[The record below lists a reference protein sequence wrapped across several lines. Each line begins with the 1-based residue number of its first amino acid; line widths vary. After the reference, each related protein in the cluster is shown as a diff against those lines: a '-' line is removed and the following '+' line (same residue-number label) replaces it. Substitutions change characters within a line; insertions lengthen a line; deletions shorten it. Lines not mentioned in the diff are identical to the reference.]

1 VNEKV
6 EIRPATTNDIETI
19 ERLAREIWP
28 ATYSD
33 ILTPEQLNYMLDYF
47 YNPAALESQMTRLN
61 HHFIMSL
68 LGDRPVGFASWS
80 RINDQGIYK
89 LHKLYVHNSTQG
101 KGIGRK
107 MVEYILEKLQ
117 GDGAAELRLN
127 VNRYNKARFFYE
139 KIGFTII
146 GEEDVDLGNGVYQED
161 YVMQRPVMLPA

>member
-89 LHKLYVHNSTQG
+89 LHKLYVHNSTG
-101 KGIGRK
+101 KRYWQKNGGIYSRK
-107 MVEYILEKLQ
+107 IARRWRCRT
-117 GDGAAELRLN
+117 AA
-127 VNRYNKARFFYE
+127 
-139 KIGFTII
+139 
-146 GEEDVDLGNGVYQED
+146 
-161 YVMQRPVMLPA
+161 

>member
-1 VNEKV
+1 
-6 EIRPATTNDIETI
+6 
-19 ERLAREIWP
+19 
-28 ATYSD
+28 
-33 ILTPEQLNYMLDYF
+33 
-47 YNPAALESQMTRLN
+47 
-61 HHFIMSL
+61 
-68 LGDRPVGFASWS
+68 
-80 RINDQGIYK
+80 
-89 LHKLYVHNSTQG
+89 
-101 KGIGRK
+101 